1 MNLTESSKSPAGVA
15 QGNKQW
21 GGLKQFKTRYS
32 EISGYRVFMTV
43 WQKNKPPARQVEGVA
58 LASSKKPP
66 VII

>member
-1 MNLTESSKSPAGVA
+1 MYVRYKEIIIESYDNNLFIK
-15 QGNKQW
+15 
-21 GGLKQFKTRYS
+21 
-32 EISGYRVFMTV
+32 IV

>member
-1 MNLTESSKSPAGVA
+1 MYEDKPPFRWQDRADRTVVL
-15 QGNKQW
+15 
-21 GGLKQFKTRYS
+21 
-32 EISGYRVFMTV
+32 IV

>member
-1 MNLTESSKSPAGVA
+1 MSNLYVINGTELMGKCYS
-15 QGNKQW
+15 
-21 GGLKQFKTRYS
+21 LKRNPRDKNPG
-32 EISGYRVFMTV
+32 EVIV

>member
-1 MNLTESSKSPAGVA
+1 MSNCFYVKYMKAVA
-15 QGNKQW
+15 
-21 GGLKQFKTRYS
+21 
-32 EISGYRVFMTV
+32 VFV